1 MIVRTFESEPST
13 KYKAPSTKWV
23 MFDVGDTVEIRIERL
38 LPGGVGLAHADGRT
52 LFVHLAAPGDLVRV
66 VIERTKGKIAFAAIK
81 EIITPGS
88 ARIEPPCPY
97 FGRCGGCDFQ
107 QLNYETQLQ
116 TKVEMIHDCLHRLG
130 GFDPIPEVTIHP
142 SPSEWHYRARAN
154 WQLDRA
160 TNELGYFERGS
171 NQVCDVEFCAVLVP
185 ELQKTLE
192 GVRQQV
198 EHGVPLGKNIEA
210 VAGDEAI
217 SVASDAGE
225 LETKVVSRTVSGE
238 TYQFSAAGFFQV
250 NHDLLEPILQQAIGE
265 ATGDTAVD
273 LYCGVG
279 LFTLPLA
286 RRFKKVFGVESN
298 RTATDFARLN
308 IKNAGVSSAEIATA
322 RVGDWLEE
330 QARQLG
336 AVDFLLLDPPRTGA
350 ENKDIQGILAL
361 RPSQISYVSCDPAT
375 LARDLKKL
383 LAGGYKLSSIKA
395 FDMFPQTHHV
405 ETVVVLNRG

>member
-1 MIVRTFESEPST
+1 M
-13 KYKAPSTKWV
+13 
-23 MFDVGDTVEIRIERL
+23 
-38 LPGGVGLAHADGRT
+38 
-52 LFVHLAAPGDLVRV
+52 
-66 VIERTKGKIAFAAIK
+66 
-81 EIITPGS
+81 
-88 ARIEPPCPY
+88 
-97 FGRCGGCDFQ
+97 
-107 QLNYETQLQ
+107 
-116 TKVEMIHDCLHRLG
+116 
-130 GFDPIPEVTIHP
+130 
-142 SPSEWHYRARAN
+142 
-154 WQLDRA
+154 
-160 TNELGYFERGS
+160 
-171 NQVCDVEFCAVLVP
+171 
-185 ELQKTLE
+185 
-192 GVRQQV
+192 
-198 EHGVPLGKNIEA
+198 
-210 VAGDEAI
+210 
-217 SVASDAGE
+217 
-225 LETKVVSRTVSGE
+225 
-238 TYQFSAAGFFQV
+238 
-250 NHDLLEPILQQAIGE
+250 
-265 ATGDTAVD
+265 D

-350 ENKDIQGILAL
+350 ENKDIQGILTL

-383 LAGGYKLSSIKA
+383 LAGSYKLSSIKA